1 MSANLDTAL
10 GLGSTNR
17 WWVRGINAVVC
28 ALVVLV
34 FAGPLIAVIAGAFSE
49 SRDPSRLSLIPE
61 GFTLENWAVAVDRQV
76 LHYLGNSLIVVGV
89 GLLLQMAVS
98 VLAAYALARKRFR
111 GAGIVLLLI
120 LATMML
126 PEEILAIPLAVV
138 LSDLP
143 LLHLNLTDHLA
154 GMIVPIVAWGF
165 SILVMTEFMKEVPRE
180 LEEAARLDGAGEVRI
195 FWSVVLPTVTPALG
209 VIGVFGFT
217 MIWDQ
222 YLLPLLVASGAEN
235 YTLPLALRSLRADP
249 EVGIGVVLVAA
260 ALAMLPSIL
269 AFLAFQRSFMRGIS
283 SGAIKG

>member
-17 WWVRGINAVVC
+17 WWVKAINAAVC

-49 SRDPSRLSLIPE
+49 SRDPSRLSLVPE
-61 GFTLENWAVAVDRQV
+61 GFTLENWVVAVDRQV
-76 LHYLGNSLIVVGV
+76 LHYLGNSLIVVGI

-111 GAGIVLLLI
+111 GAGVVLLLI

-283 SGAIKG
+283 SGAVKG

>member
-17 WWVRGINAVVC
+17 WWVKAINAAVC

-61 GFTLENWAVAVDRQV
+61 GFTLENWVVAIDRQV
-76 LHYLGNSLIVVGV
+76 LHYLGNSLIVVGI

-111 GAGIVLLLI
+111 GAGVVLLLI

-126 PEEILAIPLAVV
+126 PEEILAIPLAIV

-143 LLHLNLTDHLA
+143 LLHLNLTDNLA

-235 YTLPLALRSLRADP
+235 YTLPLALRSLRGDP

>member
-1 MSANLDTAL
+1 MNTNLDTAL
-10 GLGSTNR
+10 GLGASNR
-17 WWVRGINAVVC
+17 WWVKGINLIVC

-34 FAGPLIAVIAGAFSE
+34 FAGPLVAIIVGAFSDA
-49 SRDPSRLSLIPE
+49 RDPSRLSLIPT
-61 GFTLENWAVAVDRQV
+61 GFTLENWTAALDRNV
-76 LHYLGNSLIVVGV
+76 LLYLGNSLIVVGI
-89 GLLLQMAVS
+89 GLVLQMAVS
-98 VLAAYALARKRFR
+98 VLAAYALARKQFR

-143 LLHLNLTDHLA
+143 VLHINLTDTLA

-165 SILVMTEFMKEVPRE
+165 AIIVMTEFMKEVPRE
-180 LEEAARLDGAGEVRI
+180 LEEAARIDGAGEFRI
-195 FWSVVLPTVTPALG
+195 FYAVVLPTVTPALG

-222 YLLPLLVASGAEN
+222 YLLPLLVASDSET
-235 YTLPLALRSLRADP
+235 YTLPLALSSLRADP
-249 EVGIGVVLVAA
+249 EVGMGIVLVAA
-260 ALAMLPSIL
+260 ALAMLPSII

-283 SGAIKG
+283 AGAIKG

>member
-1 MSANLDTAL
+1 MNTNLDTAL
-10 GLGSTNR
+10 GLGASNR
-17 WWVRGINAVVC
+17 WWVKGINLTVC

-34 FAGPLIAVIAGAFSE
+34 FAGPLVAIIVGAFSDA
-49 SRDPSRLSLIPE
+49 RDPSRLSLIPS
-61 GFTLENWAVAVDRQV
+61 GFTLENWTAALDRDV
-76 LHYLGNSLIVVGV
+76 LLYLGNSLVVVGI

-98 VLAAYALARKRFR
+98 VLAAYALARKKFR

-143 LLHLNLTDHLA
+143 VLHLNLTDTLA

-165 SILVMTEFMKEVPRE
+165 AIIVMTEFMKEVPRE
-180 LEEAARLDGAGEVRI
+180 LEEAARIDGAGEFRI
-195 FWSVVLPTVTPALG
+195 FFSVVLPTVTPALG

-222 YLLPLLVASGAEN
+222 YLLPLLVASDAKT
-235 YTLPLALRSLRADP
+235 YTLPLALSSLRADP
-249 EVGIGVVLVAA
+249 EVGMGIVLVAA

-283 SGAIKG
+283 AGAIKG

>member
-1 MSANLDTAL
+1 MNTNLDTAL
-10 GLGSTNR
+10 GLGASNR
-17 WWVRGINAVVC
+17 WWVKGINLIVC

-34 FAGPLIAVIAGAFSE
+34 FAGPLLAIIVGAFSDA
-49 SRDPSRLSLIPE
+49 RDPSRLSLLPS
-61 GFTLENWAVAVDRQV
+61 GPTLENWTAALDRGV
-76 LHYLGNSLIVVGV
+76 LLYLGNSLTVVGI

-98 VLAAYALARKRFR
+98 VLAAYALARKKFR

-143 LLHLNLTDHLA
+143 VLHINLTDTLA

-165 SILVMTEFMKEVPRE
+165 AIIVMTEFMKEVPRE
-180 LEEAARLDGAGEVRI
+180 LEEAARIDGAGEFRI

-222 YLLPLLVASGAEN
+222 YLLPLLVASDAKT
-235 YTLPLALRSLRADP
+235 YTLPLALSSLRADP
-249 EVGIGVVLVAA
+249 EVGMGIVLVAA
-260 ALAMLPSIL
+260 ALAMLPSII

-283 SGAIKG
+283 AGAIKG